1 VSKSKRKRPAPSRA
15 ARAPAKASRPW
26 VVGGV
31 DYGPA
36 IGAVVDLAA
45 WAFDLAAK
53 DVEEWPEGRRRV
65 GSARRYVLD
74 RIRGRSPRHTP
85 AEDVLFT
92 AGLLA
97 RIFDADLSLGMTEM
111 VSILDE
117 LGLPTEVVP
126 LMPRRQ
132 PAGAITSNVLP
143 FRRAPR
149 ADAEREPPQC
159 PICSRYP
166 RFRNAA

>member
-15 ARAPAKASRPW
+15 AAKPSRPW
-26 VVGGV
+26 VFGGI

-36 IGAVVDLAA
+36 IGAVADLAA
-45 WAFDLAAK
+45 WAFELAAK
-53 DVEEWPEGRRRV
+53 DVADWPEGRRRV
-65 GSARRYVLD
+65 RSARRYVLD
-74 RIRGRSPRHTP
+74 RLRGRRTRHTT

-111 VSILDE
+111 VSILDQ

-132 PAGAITSNVLP
+132 AAGPITTNVLP
-143 FRRAPR
+143 FRRAR
-149 ADAEREPPQC
+149 RFEEAEPEPPRC
-159 PICSRYP
+159 PVCRRPP